1 VIVRI
6 LAGIL
11 AILAILPAAAGGVLM
26 LDDVAES
33 QRLIEETEAIVGELP
48 GEEQA
53 EYDTIVAQQQNTA
66 YALFG
71 ASVLGLI
78 GAVLAF
84 MGKGKIA
91 AALLLI
97 GGIVPYI
104 VRLDP
109 AIFIFSGLFILAA
122 LVAFF
127 ARKKAA
133 APATTE
139 TTAAPAA

>member
-97 GGIVPYI
+97 SGIMPYV

>member
-1 VIVRI
+1 MIVRI
-6 LAGIL
+6 IAGIL
-11 AILAILPAAAGGVLM
+11 ALLGIVPAVLGGMLLMNDIAEGRTLLA
-26 LDDVAES
+26 
-33 QRLIEETEAIVGELP
+33 ETESIIGTLP
-48 GEEQA
+48 EAEQNEIA
-53 EYDTIVAQQQNTA
+53 AVVAQQQNTA

-71 ASVLGLI
+71 AAVLGLI

-84 MGKGKIA
+84 MGKGPIG

-97 GGIVPYI
+97 SGIAPYI

-133 APATTE
+133 APATPE
-139 TTAAPAA
+139 PTAAPAA

>member
-6 LAGIL
+6 IAGIL

-33 QRLIEETEAIVGELP
+33 QQLVEETEAIVGELP
-48 GEEQA
+48 AEEQA
-53 EYDTIVAQQQNTA
+53 EYATIVAQQQNTA

-97 GGIVPYI
+97 SGILPYV
-104 VRLDP
+104 VRLE
-109 AIFIFSGLFILAA
+109 AVVFIFSGLFILAA
-122 LVAFF
+122 VVAFF
-127 ARKKAA
+127 AQKKAA
-133 APATTE
+133 APTTTE
-139 TTAAPAA
+139 PTAAPAA

>member
-6 LAGIL
+6 IAGVL

-33 QRLIEETEAIVGELP
+33 QRLIEETKAIVGELP
-48 GEEQA
+48 AEEQA

-71 ASVLGLI
+71 AAALGLI

-97 GGIVPYI
+97 SGIMPYV
-104 VRLDP
+104 VRLE
-109 AIFIFSGLFILAA
+109 AVVFIFSGLFILAA
-122 LVAFF
+122 VVAFF
-127 ARKKAA
+127 AQKKAA
-133 APATTE
+133 TPTTTE
-139 TTAAPAA
+139 PTAAPAA

>member
-6 LAGIL
+6 IAGIL
-11 AILAILPAAAGGVLM
+11 ALLGIVPAVLGGMLLMNDIAEGRALLA
-26 LDDVAES
+26 
-33 QRLIEETEAIVGELP
+33 ETEAVIGTLP
-48 GEEQA
+48 EAEQNEFA
-53 EYDTIVAQQQNTA
+53 AVVAQQQNTA

-71 ASVLGLI
+71 AAVLGLI

-84 MGKGKIA
+84 MGKGPIGA
-91 AALLLI
+91 VLLLI
-97 GGIVPYI
+97 GGIAPYI

-133 APATTE
+133 APATPEPST
-139 TTAAPAA
+139 APAV